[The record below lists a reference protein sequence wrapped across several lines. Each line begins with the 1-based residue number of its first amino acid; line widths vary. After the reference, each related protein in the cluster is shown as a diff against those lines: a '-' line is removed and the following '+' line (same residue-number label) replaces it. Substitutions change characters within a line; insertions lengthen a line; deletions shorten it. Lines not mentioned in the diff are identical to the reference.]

1 MGKHAGLKKKKK
13 AKTPDNGKSTVT
25 ELNEAINK
33 VQKP

>member
-1 MGKHAGLKKKKK
+1 MGKHAGLKKK